1 MGFVAVILVVA
12 LLIPLFAIVLD
23 SPMGRALGRRF
34 EGPGTEPPGLRE
46 LSQKVELLEA
56 EVDDLTRNVAA
67 LRDENAFLQRL
78 IGDGED
84 RRTLPPP
91 TTL

>member
-34 EGPGTEPPGLRE
+34 EGPNAEPPALKQ
-46 LSQKVELLEA
+46 LAQKVDLLEA
-56 EVDDLTRNVAA
+56 EMDDLTRNVAA
-67 LRDENAFLQRL
+67 LREENAFLQRL
-78 IGDGED
+78 LADGDE

-91 TTL
+91 TTP